1 MTLLASPEDHEL
13 ARLLGCPT
21 DPVTEMYGAD
31 VIGGVQ
37 DGLIAWQRK
46 TTTDIISSVKDGR
59 LASSVLKLKSVKYP
73 VFIHERN
80 ISYTTDGSVYS
91 KYGSGWTREQIR
103 NLLRSM
109 WYEHGIRTEETTD
122 IQDTAHA
129 IIEQL
134 KWAGK
139 PWGRGLGPIT
149 RGKLLARNQWNVTDK
164 RSWAVFFLQGIDGVG
179 PKRAEA
185 IYDAYNRLPVKW
197 DITLADLVQIVG
209 KQTGERIWKALNG

>member
-1 MTLLASPEDHEL
+1 MTLLASPQDRDL
-13 ARLLGCPT
+13 ARLLSCPT
-21 DPVTEMYGAD
+21 DPITEQYGAD
-31 VIGGVQ
+31 VLGGTT

-46 TTTDIISSVKDGR
+46 TTTDLIASVKDGR
-59 LASSVLKLKSVKYP
+59 LASSVLKLRMVKYP

-80 ISYTTDGSVYS
+80 VSFTSDGQVYA

-109 WYEHGIRTEETTD
+109 SYEHGIRTEETTD

-129 IIEQL
+129 IIELL
-134 KWAGK
+134 KWMNKAGK
-139 PWGRGLGPIT
+139 GLGPIT

-185 IYDAYNRLPVKW
+185 IYEAHKRLPVKW
-197 DITLADLVQIVG
+197 DTTIAELELIVG
-209 KQTGERIWKALNG
+209 KVTAERIWKALNG